1 MPSALSKSKWGTLAS
16 KHSCNVVDLVHIKSE
31 GDKHNIRNFSL
42 VVDIDEKFV
51 TIQKCVGNQ
60 LRSKK
65 YLVKCD
71 EIFPAVETKFRT
83 QNELSPDEDTKLEEE
98 SEPKIQL
105 LRRSRRNRKL
115 SSWLNGNEY
124 HLS

>member
-42 VVDIDEKFV
+42 VVDIDKEFA
-51 TIQKCVGNQ
+51 TIQEFVGNQ
-60 LRSKK
+60 LRSKR

-83 QNELSPDEDTKLEEE
+83 QNQLSRDEDTELQEE

-105 LRRSRRNRKL
+105 LRRSRRNRK
-115 SSWLNGNEY
+115 SPSWLNSNEY
-124 HLS
+124 DLS